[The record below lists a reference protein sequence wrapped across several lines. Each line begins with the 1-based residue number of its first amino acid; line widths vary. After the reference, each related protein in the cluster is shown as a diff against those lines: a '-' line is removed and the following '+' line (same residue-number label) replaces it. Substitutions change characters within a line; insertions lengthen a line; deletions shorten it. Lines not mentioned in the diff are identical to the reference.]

1 MCYISGHTAIKPADA
16 QNQKNRTYKLTMK
29 YINISANPDTPAV
42 RNMQLTE
49 YNGLL
54 KGIPNKSITITEL
67 HEEKKVY
74 LSSATIEP

>member
-54 KGIPNKSITITEL
+54 KGIPNKSITIIEI